1 MSALP
6 DLMSR
11 FDKLAMDQREII
23 SEAEH
28 NVEMWKDAYTS
39 RASEIATLR
48 KELADLKQVKTGSG
62 AANPLLLCL
71 IDGDGCIFNERL
83 LTLGVEGGREA
94 ASTLRQHIANHY
106 SGNADILVH
115 VFFNREGL
123 GSTIKKYM
131 GITSPVFS
139 AFINGFNTASPL
151 MSMLDVG
158 VGKEAADAK
167 IRELMRIFV
176 RFPHVKKIYF
186 GGGHDNGYTSN
197 LATLQTEGYLDKIVL
212 LQGYTEVAAEIK
224 TLPLTRLDNNGLFL
238 AEKLSNKTVFAN
250 AAPSPAPPIAR
261 AKSTAKSPA
270 PTHAVPIP
278 KSPIKVPTGKNSK
291 ANIAALK
298 ALKPRACNLY
308 YLTKKG
314 CNMEEC
320 HYGHDYEFSPGMLMD
335 FRDLVRQNPCLL
347 ANKGLECKDPECP
360 SAHLCPQGS
369 NCSWHKEGTCK
380 FVALGMHGSSSSS
393 EDEEDRVLVAPTP
406 RIAALHARTGSSSSS
421 AIDFPDY
428 PSVSASPSKR
438 PTSRTNNPAVNSR
451 AQVKQAFKSSV
462 TGTTRK
468 ERLQQM
474 GVGSGGTFS
483 PDDDSDEPETVIRLG
498 GIEYLSP
505 FGSPSKYGIVNGRRA
520 NGKVY

>member
-1 MSALP
+1 MASLP

-11 FDKLAMDQREII
+11 FDKLAMDQREIL

-28 NVEMWKDAYTS
+28 SGEMWKDAYTS
-39 RASEIATLR
+39 RATEIAALR
-48 KELADLKQVKTGSG
+48 KELADLKQVKTESG

-71 IDGDGCIFNERL
+71 IDGDGCIFNE
-83 LTLGVEGGREA
+83 VA
-94 ASTLRQHIANHY
+94 DDHY
-106 SGNADILVH
+106 NGNADILVH

-123 GSTIKKYM
+123 GVTIKKYL
-131 GITSPVFS
+131 GITSAVFS

-158 VGKEAADAK
+158 AGKEAADAK

-238 AEKLSNKTVFAN
+238 AEKLSNKTVLAN
-250 AAPSPAPPIAR
+250 AAPSPAPVTR
-261 AKSTAKSPA
+261 AKGPAKSPA
-270 PTHAVPIP
+270 PEPAVPV
-278 KSPIKVPTGKNSK
+278 SIKVPTGKNAK
-291 ANIAALK
+291 ANVAALK

-320 HYGHDYEFSPGMLMD
+320 HYGHDYEFSPGMLTD

-360 SAHLCPQGS
+360 SAHLCPQGP

-380 FVALGMHGSSSSS
+380 FVARGMHGSITSS
-393 EDEEDRVLVAPTP
+393 EDEEDRVLVAPKP
-406 RIAALHARTGSSSSS
+406 RIALINALGGTNSPN

-428 PSVSASPSKR
+428 PSSSPNKR
-438 PTSRTNNPAVNSR
+438 PTSRSNNTLATHR
-451 AQVKQAFKSSV
+451 AQVKNAFKNSV
-462 TGTTRK
+462 TGTTTK
-468 ERLQQM
+468 ERLRQM
-474 GVGSGGTFS
+474 GVGSGAAFS
-483 PDDDSDEPETVIRLG
+483 PDEDSDESDPVLRVGTMSLVPN
-498 GIEYLSP
+498 Y
-505 FGSPSKYGIVNGRRA
+505 GSPSKYGITNGRRA